1 MILGT
6 RTKHAISIVS
16 QRTSFVSSS
25 FANRWRFPTLS
36 LGFFCAVV
44 DRTVVERRKK
54 KKTLQAGWDLS
65 WGSFLAA
72 SHSKGGTAAK
82 SSQFGEV
89 IQGWPLKACSAFSV
103 PAGLRSQM
111 PCAFFF
117 FFLCQ
122 LPRRP

>member
-25 FANRWRFPTLS
+25 FANRWRFPTFG
-36 LGFFCAVV
+36 LGFFCVVV

-54 KKTLQAGWDLS
+54 KKTLQAGWDLC

-72 SHSKGGTAAK
+72 SHFKGGTAAK
-82 SSQFGEV
+82 SSRFEEAV
-89 IQGWPLKACSAFSV
+89 SRLSAKSV
-103 PAGLRSQM
+103 FRLFRSG
-111 PCAFFF
+111 
-117 FFLCQ
+117 
-122 LPRRP
+122 